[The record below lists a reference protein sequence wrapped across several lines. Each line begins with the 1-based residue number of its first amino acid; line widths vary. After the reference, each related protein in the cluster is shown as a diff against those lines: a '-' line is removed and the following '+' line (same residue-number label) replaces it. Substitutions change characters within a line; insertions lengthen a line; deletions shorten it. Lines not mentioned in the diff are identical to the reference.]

1 MNIVVISDENYATQS
16 AVMLLSF
23 FESNKNLHNEIYY
36 ISTGISNQNIEK
48 IETLCNEYNSQ
59 LHYILFDENLLSQ
72 FDGIGYWSKY
82 TFMKLFIPQ
91 VLPSIVDKVLYL
103 DVDMLIIDNLKSVY
117 NMDLGDNAIAA
128 VEDVPN
134 SQSCCKRCGLSQ
146 KSLYINSGF
155 MLLNLSAWRKEWERN
170 SFYKYV
176 DDYKSKMKI
185 NDQDV
190 INSIFTG
197 RIKPLDW
204 RYNVTSFFFGLSSSI
219 WKLYPKEYKRVRRH
233 PAVIHFTNSNK
244 PWKETCVHQYAKR
257 WRNTLYRTH
266 FTSES
271 FKNSF
276 SLTIKLFIY
285 NIVDFWRIR
294 LF

>member
-1 MNIVVISDENYATQS
+1 MNIVVISDENYAIQS

-36 ISTGISNQNIEK
+36 ISTGISNKSIEK
-48 IETLCNEYNSQ
+48 IETLCREYNSR

-91 VLPSIVDKVLYL
+91 VLPGIVDKVLYL
-103 DVDMLIIDNLKSVY
+103 DVDMLIIDNLQSVY
-117 NMDLGDNAIAA
+117 NMDLGENAIAA

-134 SQSCCKRCGLSQ
+134 SQSCCKRCGLPK

-155 MLLNLSAWRKEWERN
+155 MLLNLSAWRKEWGKN

-176 DDYKSKMKI
+176 EDYKSKMKI

-219 WKLYPKEYKRVRRH
+219 WKLYPKEYKRVRRY

-266 FTSES
+266 FTNES

-276 SLTIKLFIY
+276 SSTIKLFIY